1 MPRAGSAAMPSGV
14 VPHVVAHSHDLPSAD
29 RGPVPVAPML
39 SAGRDAS
46 AFLAHIKEV
55 GKPGLVSFVG
65 NAFGARSEDGVL
77 TLFFDKT
84 RANLIPMI
92 RNAGHLN
99 TLRELAEQFFGASLE
114 IQFAVG
120 NDPQLVA
127 KEAGEREAMRVVN
140 DHPTIKFLLER
151 FKGKITS
158 CQVIEAAKE

>member
-1 MPRAGSAAMPSGV
+1 MPRAGAAAMPSGV
-14 VPHVVAHSHDLPSAD
+14 VPHVVAPSHDQAAVD
-29 RGPVPVAPML
+29 RGPAPVAPL
-39 SAGRDAS
+39 PSAGRDAS
-46 AFLAHIKEV
+46 AFLGHIKEV

-65 NAFGARSEDGVL
+65 NAFGARTEDGVL

-92 RNAGHLN
+92 RNAGHLA
-99 TLRELAEQFFGASLE
+99 TLRELSDQFFGTSLE

-120 NDPQLVA
+120 NDPQLAA
-127 KEAGEREAMRVVN
+127 KEAGEREAMRAVN
-140 DHPTIKFLLER
+140 EHPTIKFLLER